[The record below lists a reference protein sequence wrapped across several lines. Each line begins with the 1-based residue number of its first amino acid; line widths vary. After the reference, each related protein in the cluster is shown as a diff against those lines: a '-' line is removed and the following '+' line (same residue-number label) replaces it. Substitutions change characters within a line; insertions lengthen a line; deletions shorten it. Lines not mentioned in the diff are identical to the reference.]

1 MGLAWWLPPE
11 PTFEDFFLFLPRKQF
26 QVPSTNQRTTL
37 QHAERALEK
46 SACNTSEAHEYLNA
60 HLVQLHQN
68 MADLQVIDAQLFP
81 ATSHWMPSATEDLL
95 PTPLLDALEELHSAY
110 NALLQRLEA

>member
-11 PTFEDFFLFLPRKQF
+11 PTFEDFFLFLPRKQI
-26 QVPSTNQRTTL
+26 QASSTNHRTAL

-46 SACNTSEAHEYLNA
+46 TNCNTSEAHEYLNA
-60 HLVQLHQN
+60 HLVLLHQN

-81 ATSHWMPSATEDLL
+81 ATSHWMASATEDLL
-95 PTPLLDALEELHSAY
+95 PTPLLDGLEELHATY
-110 NALLQRLEA
+110 NALLQRLEV

>member
-11 PTFEDFFLFLPRKQF
+11 PTFEDFFLFLPRKKLMS
-26 QVPSTNQRTTL
+26 PSDSQRTVL

-60 HLVQLHQN
+60 HLVQHHQN
-68 MADLQVIDAQLFP
+68 MADLQVIDSQLFP
-81 ATSHWMPSATEDLL
+81 ATSHWMPSSTEDLL
-95 PTPLLDALEELHSAY
+95 PTPLLEGLEELHAIY